1 MPPCGTLQSHFSGT
15 LYASIA
21 FDFVTSPKEKDAA
34 ALHCKLHP
42 EKAIVWQKL
51 RRMQLKSRRLM
62 LLSIHPDHCFATAA
76 FLHSSACK
84 LLTRNPVCTGCN
96 SAHTSHPVQFSLHQ
110 CNFSRAQ
117 CTGNMAA
124 QCRWCAIFYLHGH
137 WRSMLVI
144 VWCSLTSCSWLQSW
158 RLQYQQCDNL
168 PSVWMNIM
176 RIEG

>member
-1 MPPCGTLQSHFSGT
+1 MQQHCIANFIQKKPLSDKNCGGCSPT
-15 LYASIA
+15 AVVCCCPSIQ
-21 FDFVTSPKEKDAA
+21 TI
-34 ALHCKLHP
+34 AL
-42 EKAIVWQKL
+42 
-51 RRMQLKSRRLM
+51 
-62 LLSIHPDHCFATAA
+62 
-76 FLHSSACK
+76 LHSSARK

-110 CNFSRAQ
+110 CNFSGAQ

>member
-1 MPPCGTLQSHFSGT
+1 MGCS
-15 LYASIA
+15 SIA
-21 FDFVTSPKEKDAA
+21 LEISSRKSHCLTKFAEDAA
-34 ALHCKLHP
+34 QQQSSVAVHP
-42 EKAIVWQKL
+42 
-51 RRMQLKSRRLM
+51 
-62 LLSIHPDHCFATAA
+62 HPDHCFAAA
-76 FLHSSACK
+76 ALLHSSACK

-110 CNFSRAQ
+110 CNFSGAQ

-124 QCRWCAIFYLHGH
+124 QCRWCTIFYLHGH

-158 RLQYQQCDNL
+158 RLQYQLCDNL
-168 PSVWMNIM
+168 LSVWMNIM